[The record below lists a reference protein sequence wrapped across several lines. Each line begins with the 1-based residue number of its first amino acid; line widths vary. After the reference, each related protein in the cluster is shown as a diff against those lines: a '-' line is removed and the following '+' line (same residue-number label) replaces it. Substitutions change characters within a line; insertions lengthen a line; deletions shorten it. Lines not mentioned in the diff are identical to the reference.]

1 MSDGY
6 RLHGMEYDPP
16 RPQEPWEPTVR
27 RVAQLLRA
35 GATVR
40 TAGPYVEIALPG
52 ERLVLTDHAVHQA
65 ALERI

>member
-1 MSDGY
+1 MPDGF

-16 RPQEPWEPTVR
+16 RPQEPWTPTVR

-40 TAGPYVEIALPG
+40 TAGPYVEINLPG
-52 ERLVLTDHAVHQA
+52 RLVLTDHAVHQA
-65 ALERI
+65 ALAAT